1 MTPDNISPQLLD
13 KYLNNQCTDE
23 ERQRVE
29 NWFASLRGKSD
40 FLDSLP
46 EHEQAQLQNET
57 FSNIQNRLNLGNER
71 EVRKFPL
78 GWISWLAASVLLVVG
93 IYLTYNLNGKKEVS
107 IARQIERKGAENIV
121 EYTNQEPRVI
131 RHQLPDGSLVWM
143 HTKSVIRYPREFDQ
157 DRRLV
162 TFSGEGFFDIT
173 KDKSR
178 PFSIQS
184 GEMVIKVLGTSFNV
198 KAPSEQKVFQ
208 ISVVTGKVEVS
219 APDKEQK
226 QQLVVL
232 KPKQEAFF
240 ETASKRLVFAAITPQ
255 TKKEIYEP
263 ITVVF
268 DQTPLN
274 EVIEQLEKRFDVK
287 IRLANK
293 GISSCRVSGDFEKQ
307 PLPGIMEM
315 LCTTLEANYTMS
327 GKTILIQGLP
337 CNE

>member
-1 MTPDNISPQLLD
+1 MTPNNISPQLLD

-23 ERQRVE
+23 ERELVE
-29 NWFASLRGKSD
+29 NWFASLNGKPD

-46 EHEQAQLQNET
+46 EDEQVELQKET
-57 FSNIQNRLNLGNER
+57 FSNIQNRLDLGNEP

-78 GWISWLAASVLLVVG
+78 GWISWLAASVFLVLG
-93 IYLTYNLNGKKEVS
+93 IYFTYNLNSKQDVS
-107 IARQIERKGAENIV
+107 IARQIERKGVENII
-121 EYTNQEPRVI
+121 EFINHEPRVVK
-131 RHQLPDGSLVWM
+131 HQLPDGSLVWM
-143 HTKSVIRYPREFDQ
+143 HTKSAIRYPREFDL
-157 DRRLV
+157 DKRLV
-162 TFSGEGFFDIT
+162 TFTGEGFFDIS

-208 ISVVTGKVEVS
+208 ISVVTGRVEVS

-226 QQLVVL
+226 QQLVIL
-232 KPKQEAFF
+232 TPKQEAFF
-240 ETASKRLVFAAITPQ
+240 ETGTKRLVFSAIPPQ
-255 TKKEIYEP
+255 IKKEIYEP

-274 EVIEQLEKRFDVK
+274 QVVEQLEKRFDIK
-287 IRLANK
+287 IKLANP

-307 PLPGIMEM
+307 PLPEIMEM
-315 LCTTLEANYTMS
+315 LCTTLEAKYTMS
-327 GKTILIQGLP
+327 GKIITIDGLP

>member
-13 KYLNNQCTDE
+13 KYLNNQCTEE
-23 ERQRVE
+23 ERERVE
-29 NWFASLRGKSD
+29 SWFASLHGKSD
-40 FLDSLP
+40 FLESLP
-46 EHEQAQLQNET
+46 KDEQVQLQNET
-57 FSNIQNRLNLGNER
+57 LSNIQEQLNLGNASETKR
-71 EVRKFPL
+71 FPL
-78 GWISWLAASVLLVVG
+78 GWISWLAASVLLVLG
-93 IYLTYNLNGKKEVS
+93 IYFTYNFGSKQEVS
-107 IARQIERKGAENIV
+107 IVKQIERKGAENII
-121 EYTNQEPRVI
+121 EFINIQPRVV
-131 RHQLPDGSLVWM
+131 RYQLPDGSLVWM
-143 HTKSVIRYPREFDQ
+143 HTKSAIRYPKEFDQ
-157 DRRLV
+157 DKRLV
-162 TFSGEGFFDIT
+162 TFTGEGFFDIT

-198 KAPSEQKVFQ
+198 KAPSEQKIFQ
-208 ISVVTGKVEVS
+208 ISVVTGRVEVS

-226 QQLVVL
+226 KQLVVL
-232 KPKQEAFF
+232 TPKQEAFF
-240 ETASKRLVFAAITPQ
+240 ETGTKRLVFSAIPQQ

-274 EVIEQLEKRFDVK
+274 QVVEQLEKRFDIK
-287 IRLANK
+287 IKLANP
-293 GISSCRVSGDFEKQ
+293 GLSSCRVSGDFEKQ

-327 GKTILIQGLP
+327 GKIVVIDGLP